1 MNILLISPSIDP
13 KRGGQERHVSNLAYF
28 LKNNGNNV
36 TIIVADKYKP
46 KNFDI
51 NIVYINS
58 FKILGLPIIDIKSY
72 YAFCRNGNFDI
83 CHLHYETLFG
93 EIILFINKLLKLP
106 TIITLHSQIIRTLP
120 MKFLLDQFSLII
132 INIFSDNIICLSLS
146 LAYELRKR
154 GLCMSK
160 ILIIPNAIKIPSL
173 EEKMQ
178 TELSQNNSNNTDLL
192 FVGRLEERKGI
203 KILIKSM
210 IYLKNKGK
218 KINLKV
224 VGRGPLD
231 GEIKKMIREN
241 DLSSSILMMGYIS
254 DNELIQC
261 YSSTKSVVIPSY
273 YEGVP
278 GVALEALA
286 YNKFLIGSDIP
297 GLRELI
303 FPNQN
308 GFIVKPGD
316 ILSLADA
323 IESSLENKIDKINN
337 IELNKKIIKNFNWEN
352 IVNKIEFAYKK
363 VLEKKRSIIL

>member
-1 MNILLISPSIDP
+1 
-13 KRGGQERHVSNLAYF
+13 
-28 LKNNGNNV
+28 
-36 TIIVADKYKP
+36 
-46 KNFDI
+46 
-51 NIVYINS
+51 
-58 FKILGLPIIDIKSY
+58 
-72 YAFCRNGNFDI
+72 
-83 CHLHYETLFG
+83 
-93 EIILFINKLLKLP
+93 
-106 TIITLHSQIIRTLP
+106 
-120 MKFLLDQFSLII
+120 
-132 INIFSDNIICLSLS
+132 
-146 LAYELRKR
+146 
-154 GLCMSK
+154 
-160 ILIIPNAIKIPSL
+160 
-173 EEKMQ
+173 
-178 TELSQNNSNNTDLL
+178 
-192 FVGRLEERKGI
+192 
-203 KILIKSM
+203 M